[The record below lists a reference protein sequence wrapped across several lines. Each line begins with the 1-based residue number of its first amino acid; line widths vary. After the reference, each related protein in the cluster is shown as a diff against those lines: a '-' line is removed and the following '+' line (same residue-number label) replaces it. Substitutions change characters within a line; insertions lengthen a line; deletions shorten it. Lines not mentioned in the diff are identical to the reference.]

1 MLDRSSRDESR
12 DLGIFENQI
21 AEIQIL
27 FPSAH
32 GMRLDHSISVLARY
46 AMLHQIEQKLS
57 AENQT
62 AGAFEIAHHAL
73 GVDEHR
79 VNEVGRLLQ
88 QVIHQR
94 GRIRNDYALD

>member
-12 DLGIFENQI
+12 DLCVFENQI

-32 GMRLDHSISVLARY
+32 GMRLHHSICVLPGHAV
-46 AMLHQIEQKLS
+46 LHQIEQKLS

-62 AGAFEIAHHAL
+62 AGAFEVAHHAL

-79 VNEVGRLLQ
+79 VDEVGGLLQ